1 MLDADGDVG
10 AGAASES
17 QKGAGGRKAA
27 GDLATRIAALSTCP
41 YDDLRA
47 EWRRLYRNHPP
58 KKIRRDLLE
67 LGIAWKL
74 QEKALGGLAPML
86 KRRLA
91 GLAASM
97 ATKGDLAKA
106 RAVSLRPGARL
117 VREWHGD
124 VHEIMVLEDGFQ
136 WRGERWRSLTAIAH
150 AITGA
155 RWSGPRFFGLG
166 APGKVDDG
174 DPEAAIIPPDDGDD
188 ADDESDTID
197 ALTTA
202 WSRGFAGAGAMEVDR
217 G

>member
-1 MLDADGDVG
+1 
-10 AGAASES
+10 
-17 QKGAGGRKAA
+17 
-27 GDLATRIAALSTCP
+27 ALSSCP

-74 QEKALGGLAPML
+74 QEKALGGLAPVL

-91 GLAASM
+91 GLAVSM

-106 RAVSLRPGARL
+106 RVVSLRPGARL

-124 VHEIMVLEDGFQ
+124 VHEIVVLEDGFQ
-136 WRGERWRSLTAIAH
+136 WRGERWRSLTAIART
-150 AITGA
+150 ITGVA
-155 RWSGPRFFGLG
+155 WSGPRFFGIG
-166 APGKVDDG
+166 AVGKVDEDARTPAITTPDQDDAADAVSDAIG
-174 DPEAAIIPPDDGDD
+174 TSTTAPPQGEAAAVP
-188 ADDESDTID
+188 
-197 ALTTA
+197 
-202 WSRGFAGAGAMEVDR
+202 MEVDR